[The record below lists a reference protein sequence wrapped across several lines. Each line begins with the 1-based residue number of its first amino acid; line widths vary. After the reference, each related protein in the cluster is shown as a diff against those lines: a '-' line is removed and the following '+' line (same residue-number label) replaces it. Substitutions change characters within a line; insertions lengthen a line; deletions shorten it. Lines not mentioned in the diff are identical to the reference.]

1 MVASGRGVSALSKL
15 FARYTPEC
23 SRLIAKLPAEI
34 KRLVR
39 STIDALLTKHEMG
52 TELVGEL
59 DGYRSY
65 RVRRY
70 RIIYR
75 VNDEESCLEVYHVGH
90 RRDVYETLRS
100 LLSRKRERTVS
111 WDRPIIISQY
121 SGPTIPLEISSGDDI
136 FCALCL

>member
-1 MVASGRGVSALSKL
+1 LSKF

-23 SRLIAKLPAEI
+23 SRLISKLPPEI

-39 STIDALLTKHEMG
+39 STIDGLLTNHEMG
-52 TELVGEL
+52 TELTGEL

-75 VNDEESCLEVYHVGH
+75 VTKKFPVWKFI
-90 RRDVYETLRS
+90 T
-100 LLSRKRERTVS
+100 
-111 WDRPIIISQY
+111 
-121 SGPTIPLEISSGDDI
+121 
-136 FCALCL
+136 

>member
-1 MVASGRGVSALSKL
+1 MSKF

-23 SRLIAKLPAEI
+23 SRLISKLPPEI

-39 STIDALLTKHEMG
+39 STIDTLLTKYEMG
-52 TELVGEL
+52 TELTGEL
-59 DGYRSY
+59 DGYCAY

-75 VNDEESCLEVYHVGH
+75 VNEDQSCLEVYHVGH

-100 LLSRKRERTVS
+100 LLS
-111 WDRPIIISQY
+111 
-121 SGPTIPLEISSGDDI
+121 PTR
-136 FCALCL
+136 

>member
-1 MVASGRGVSALSKL
+1 MSKFSAR
-15 FARYTPEC
+15 FTPEC
-23 SRLIAKLPAEI
+23 ARLVSKLPPDI

-39 STIDALLTKHEMG
+39 STIDTLLAKPTIG
-52 TELVGEL
+52 TELTGEL

-75 VNDEESCLEVYHVGH
+75 VNEKEYRIEVYHVGH

-100 LLSRKRERTVS
+100 ILSR
-111 WDRPIIISQY
+111 RP
-121 SGPTIPLEISSGDDI
+121 
-136 FCALCL
+136 

>member
-1 MVASGRGVSALSKL
+1 MAADGRGVSALSR
-15 FARYTPEC
+15 FSARYTSEC
-23 SRLIAKLPAEI
+23 ARLIAKLPPDI

-39 STIDALLTKHEMG
+39 STIDELVIEPAAG

-75 VNDEESCLEVYHVGH
+75 VNEKASCVEVYHVGH

-100 LLSRKRERTVS
+100 ILSAGS
-111 WDRPIIISQY
+111 
-121 SGPTIPLEISSGDDI
+121 
-136 FCALCL
+136 

>member
-1 MVASGRGVSALSKL
+1 MSKV

-23 SRLIAKLPAEI
+23 ARLISKLPPEI

-39 STIDALLTKHEMG
+39 STIDTLLVKPEMG
-52 TELVGEL
+52 TELTGEL

-75 VNDEESCLEVYHVGH
+75 INEEDSCIEVYHVGH

-100 LLSRKRERTVS
+100 LLSRRN
-111 WDRPIIISQY
+111 
-121 SGPTIPLEISSGDDI
+121 
-136 FCALCL
+136 

>member
-1 MVASGRGVSALSKL
+1 MSKY
-15 FARYTPEC
+15 FARYTPES
-23 SRLIAKLPAEI
+23 SRLIASLPPEI

-39 STIDALLTKHEMG
+39 STIDELLTKQELG
-52 TELVGEL
+52 TELTGEL

-75 VNDEESCLEVYHVGH
+75 VNEKESCLEVYHVGH

-100 LLSRKRERTVS
+100 VLSRKS
-111 WDRPIIISQY
+111 
-121 SGPTIPLEISSGDDI
+121 
-136 FCALCL
+136 

>member
-1 MVASGRGVSALSKL
+1 VVASGRGLSALSRL

-23 SRLIAKLPAEI
+23 SRLIAKLPPEI
-34 KRLVR
+34 KRLLR
-39 STIDALLTKHEMG
+39 STIDTLLTKREMG
-52 TELVGEL
+52 TELTGEL

-75 VNDEESCLEVYHVGH
+75 VNDEESCLEVYHVDH

-100 LLSRKRERTVS
+100 LLSRKS
-111 WDRPIIISQY
+111 
-121 SGPTIPLEISSGDDI
+121 
-136 FCALCL
+136 

>member
-1 MVASGRGVSALSKL
+1 MSKF

-23 SRLIAKLPAEI
+23 SRLIAKLPPDI

-39 STIDALLTKHEMG
+39 STIDALLTKYEMS
-52 TELVGEL
+52 TELTGEL

-75 VNDEESCLEVYHVGH
+75 VNEDESCLEVYHVGH

-100 LLSRKRERTVS
+100 LLS
-111 WDRPIIISQY
+111 
-121 SGPTIPLEISSGDDI
+121 PTR
-136 FCALCL
+136 